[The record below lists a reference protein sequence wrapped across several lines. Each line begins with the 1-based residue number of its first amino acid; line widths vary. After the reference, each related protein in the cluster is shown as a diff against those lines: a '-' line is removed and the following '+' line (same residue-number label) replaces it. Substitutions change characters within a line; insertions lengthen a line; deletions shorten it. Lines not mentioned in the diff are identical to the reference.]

1 MLATLADAPL
11 QDARCLYEPKYD
23 GIRALCEVDV
33 DAGADVKGAGA
44 PRIRIW
50 SRNGND
56 KTSQFPEIV
65 AALAAWGAARRR
77 SVLLDGEIV
86 AVDASG
92 ATMGFQRLQDRIHLT
107 VGEDV
112 ARLASKRPVVLVA
125 FDLLR
130 DGGEDLRARPLVE
143 RRVRLEEVVG
153 GDLPAAFRLS
163 QIAVGDGTALHQ
175 RALAEGWEGLIVKN
189 AASIYRPG
197 QRSLD
202 WRKLKLPRRAEFVVG
217 GWTEPR
223 RSRARF
229 GALLLGEPAEGGK
242 LRYVGHTGSGFTEKD
257 LQRIGD
263 ALAAREIAERPF
275 TTPTPA
281 NERPHWV
288 RPELVV
294 EVRFTDYSDDRI
306 IRHAVFIG
314 LRDDVWY
321 APAPAAGEA
330 RAPEE
335 DAPDSRPAA
344 APADTPAPAVT
355 AADAATALPP
365 SPEPPELAPA
375 DAATLVAALDEIE
388 RSRSGAGTLQL
399 PDGARVDVTNLGKKL
414 WPELGVTKGDLFRYY
429 IGVAPYILP
438 VVRDRALVMRRF
450 PNGVDRPA
458 FYQQRGPDEVP
469 AGVRVE
475 AVDAGDDIPTRMV
488 GGSLATLL
496 YMTQLAAISQ
506 DPWFSRVQSL
516 GMVDFVAIDLDPL
529 DGTPFSSVL
538 DVARW
543 THDQLDALGVVGYPK
558 TSGVSGLHIYLPMQ
572 PGTPYAAGLLFC
584 QIIATLVAGKHPQ
597 VATIERTVRR
607 RAQGTVYVDY
617 LQNIEGKTIA
627 CAYSARAS
635 EFAGASTPLTWDEV
649 DRGVDPRDFTVRT
662 LPARLATVGD
672 LWAGL
677 RRSPGIDLQA
687 ALDRARLKH
696 GKVGGG
702 PI

>member
-1 MLATLADAPL
+1 MLATLATPDDVSLRDP
-11 QDARCLYEPKYD
+11 RFLYEPKYD
-23 GIRALCEVDV
+23 GIRALCQV
-33 DAGADVKGAGA
+33 DAADGA
-44 PRIRIW
+44 PRVRIW
-50 SRNGND
+50 SRAGND

-65 AALAAWGAARRR
+65 AALNAWGAARRR

-130 DGGEDLRARPLVE
+130 VDGQDLRARPLVE
-143 RRVRLEEVVG
+143 RRMRLEEVVG
-153 GDLPAAFRLS
+153 GDLPVGLRLS

-175 RALAEGWEGLIVKN
+175 QALAEGWEGIVAKN
-189 AASIYRPG
+189 AASVYRAG

-202 WRKLKLPRRAEFVVG
+202 WRKLKLSLREEFVIG

-229 GALLLGEPAEGGK
+229 GALMLGVPAEGGR
-242 LRYVGHTGSGFTEKD
+242 LRYVGHAGSGFTEKD

-263 ALAAREIAERPF
+263 ALAAREIATCPF
-275 TTPTPA
+275 TAVPA
-281 NERPHWV
+281 GNERPHWV
-288 RPELVV
+288 RPELVA
-294 EVRFTDYSDDRI
+294 EVQFSEWTDERI
-306 IRHAVFIG
+306 MRHAVFIG
-314 LRDDVWY
+314 LRDDVAPALTAAAEPEPGPEPASTSDDDAA
-321 APAPAAGEA
+321 APAP
-330 RAPEE
+330 RAS
-335 DAPDSRPAA
+335 APAPPAA
-344 APADTPAPAVT
+344 APPPPDLGE
-355 AADAATALPP
+355 LPP
-365 SPEPPELAPA
+365 AEAAKLIDALA
-375 DAATLVAALDEIE
+375 EIE
-388 RSRSGAGTLQL
+388 RTRSGAGTLQL
-399 PDGARVDVTNLGKKL
+399 ADGARVDVTNLGKKL
-414 WPELGVTKGDLFRYY
+414 WPALGVTKGELLRYY
-429 IGVAPYILP
+429 VGVAPYILP

-450 PNGVDRPA
+450 PNGIDGQA

-469 AGVRVE
+469 PGVRVE
-475 AVDAGDDIPTRMV
+475 AVDAGDDIPTRLV

-516 GMVDFVAIDLDPL
+516 GEVDFVAIDLDPL
-529 DGTPFSSVL
+529 EGTPFASVL

-543 THDQLDALGVVGYPK
+543 THDELDALGIIGHPK

-584 QIIATLVAGKHPQ
+584 QIVATVVAGKHPQ
-597 VATIERTVRR
+597 LATVERTVRR

-649 DRGVDPRDFTVRT
+649 ERGGDPRDFTIRT
-662 LPARLATVGD
+662 LPARLRAVGD
-672 LWAGL
+672 LWAAL
-677 RRSPGIDLQA
+677 RRSPGIDLEA
-687 ALDRARLKH
+687 ALDRARTKH
-696 GKVGGG
+696 GKVGAG